1 MLVATSWG
9 QILETYFVPMPEDQM
24 NTVNLA
30 IAGAQTTPSDSVR
43 SVISIV
49 GNGVGTIVYYDHWE
63 DGYEANLAAPA
74 QSTTEIWGDNDP
86 SNGIPPGFTTDLI
99 GPGDI
104 AILDNTIDHT
114 DLSPIDFDGRD
125 KIGATVP
132 VAVTRA
138 GWHISPGE
146 VLAGAVEVQN
156 VEDLGSFYVAP
167 FGENTDTASGSFK
180 VAYMNI
186 MGTFDNTIVQ
196 VDVDADGT
204 PDITTNINQG
214 EAFLV
219 TDFNEGAS
227 VTANFPVQTTV
238 MVGNDTRFYEV
249 RWFRLTPRDQWVGTY
264 CNPIGSTSATAP
276 AYAYIFNPDQ
286 APITVEVASTAG
298 SSNVVVGGG
307 TTAKVLLPDGSG
319 SCYFSQNDEPFYA
332 AVIIDP
338 VQSHDWGMTLIPECN
353 LSSQLLIGWGPGSGN
368 LTENG
373 SPVWVTA
380 KTNTTLYVDY
390 DGDPTTG
397 ALTDPNG
404 NQHDEVIT
412 MTAYEMVRIFDSTD
426 NDQTGTRVYTLDG
439 TLLSAAWGQD
449 PENSTP
455 GNPFLDMGT
464 TVLPV
469 PIVSLS
475 KGFGLANDINGNGQ
489 LDPGDSLR
497 VTVNVINSG
506 LSSLIEVTLGA
517 DFDQALQYIANSTT
531 LDGVAVPDAGV
542 TPFPYDEGIYNLG
555 DLDSAD
561 FFQIQYEVILDVG
574 FTNCS
579 GQLDN
584 PFRYFATAN
593 RTCAGNELE
602 CFLQDPVDIRQEL
615 IIDAAITSGNCG
627 CPNQPVEFVVT
638 VSNAGNTVLSDID
651 VVSTFGACDT
661 MIPELVQGQSLTY
674 TCSVVAAMSG
684 TNVITASTDPCGVL
698 IADTASAPLLLDLAG
713 PVFTAPADVTLECA
727 ADAVDTGSPTN
738 IIDDCDDMPLV
749 VSSDTE
755 TTGSCA
761 SSKVVQR
768 LWTVTDSCGNAST
781 ATQIIT
787 FADTTA
793 PTFTVPADTTVACGE
808 STEPSATGEVTTKAD
823 NCDLDPAATYVD
835 TTAPGSCPQEQTI
848 VRVWTVTDAC
858 SNSAIATQTIQ
869 VVDTLPPSLV
879 PPADITLECDAPTD
893 PATAGSPNTVTDNCD
908 PAPAIS
914 SNDTAV
920 PGNCAAEQ
928 TILRVWIAT
937 DACGNSASA
946 TQVLTIVD
954 TTAPSA
960 TIPADATVECDAA
973 VTPDALGQPT
983 NLVDNCDAA
992 PTFSHVDATLPGAC
1006 PQERSINRVW
1016 TITDAC
1022 GNASLAT
1029 QTIMVV
1035 DTVAPTFTVPADR
1048 TIECDAP
1055 TSAANVGTPR
1065 NLADNCDARPVATS
1079 DDTVTPGNCD
1089 GAATIIRAWTVTD
1102 ACGNATTLNQTI
1114 TVVDTTP
1121 PTFIVPPDV
1130 TIECDSPSDPATTG
1144 EVTVNADNCDS
1155 NPVVSSADTTVPGSC
1170 PQAMLILRVWTV
1182 TDACGNAAT
1191 STQTISVVD
1200 STPPTFTPPADV
1212 TLECDASTDPAN
1224 AGSPT
1229 VVADNCDGAPAV
1241 ASNDTAVPG
1250 SCPQEQTI
1258 LRVWSATDACGNAI
1272 SATQTLTIVDTTAP
1286 TAVFPAD
1293 VTVECDASTEP
1304 DATGRPTAVA
1314 DNCDAAPV
1322 ASNVDTATPGACP
1335 QAQSIQRVW
1344 TITDACGNATGGTQ
1358 TITVVDTTPP
1368 SFAIPADT
1376 TIECDAPSDPANT
1389 GMPQGIADNCD
1400 PAPMAT
1406 STDTVTP
1413 GACPNASSILR
1424 AWTVT
1429 DACGNTTVLNQ
1440 TITIVDTTAPTF
1452 TVPAAVTIECDAS
1465 SDPDNTGE
1473 ILVKADNCDTDPAVT
1488 STDMVTPGSCVGQ
1501 ATITRTWTVTDA
1513 CGNASSQTQTISVVD
1528 TTPPVIT
1535 CPASASV
1542 EGSPSNCGWRLPA
1555 LVAPVTDNCS
1565 ADGDLTVTQNPPAG
1579 TALFG
1584 PGSSAVVITA
1594 TDACG
1599 NESVCT
1605 VEITILCPILG
1616 LAKSASSTVNNGDG
1630 SYDVTY
1636 LFTVENLGN
1645 LVMSD
1650 LELFDDIVGQFA
1662 GFSPTGFT
1670 AIDGSLPANPAWDGT
1685 AASNIL
1691 EPGQSIAVGATETVS
1706 AKFTVSPTTNSVNNT
1721 ATIGGTTPG
1730 GQKVIDDSTDG
1741 IDPDPDGSGTPE
1753 EMTPTPTPFPENPRI
1768 GLAKATE
1775 NVVNNGDGTYR
1786 VTYRFTVGNYGDVP
1800 LNNIE
1805 ITDDILGQ
1813 FGAYS
1818 PTGFA
1823 TANGS
1828 LPANPNWDGSAIS
1841 NILAPG
1847 QSLAV
1852 GARGDVLAS
1861 FTITPGGQASLDNI
1875 ANASGSSP
1883 QGTPVTDQ
1891 STDGVDPDPD
1901 GNNNPEEMVPTP
1913 TPFPENPRIGLAKQT
1928 ERVTNN
1934 GDGSFTV
1941 RYRFT
1946 VGNYGDVAL
1955 RDIEIL
1961 DDILTQFAGLEPS
1974 LFRTF
1979 PGSLAANP
1987 AWDGT
1992 ANSNILAP
2000 GQTLAVGQR
2009 GDVFAEFTV
2018 LPKGTAMVQNIAT
2031 ASGISPQG
2039 TRVTDQSTDG
2049 VDPDPD
2055 GNNNPEEMV
2064 PTPTPFIENPRIGL
2078 AKSLTTLEEQADGR
2092 YLIEFLFTVGNYGD
2106 VFLQPVAITDDIVTL
2121 YADWSPT
2128 DFEAFSGTLPAS
2140 NAYDGRG
2147 TSNILAPNLRLMA
2160 GESGTVGIRF
2170 LATPAVNYNLENT
2183 AVAIGTSPQG
2193 TPVRDV
2199 SMDGLD
2205 PDPDGNNVPNEEM
2218 PTPTPI
2224 AVADLSLAKTVS
2236 PATPFVGD
2244 TITYT
2249 IVVRNDG
2256 PDDATGVTVED
2267 VLPAGLTYVSDSGN
2281 GSYANGIWN
2290 VGSVPE
2296 NTARQLDIQVVI
2308 TTADPVVNTAQV
2320 ASSDQLDPDSVPGND
2335 NPNEDDQ
2342 DSVTITA
2349 IPMTSISG
2357 IIWEDLD
2364 GDSMPGEE
2372 LSIFGLEQVRVD
2384 LLRAEPDGS
2393 VTEFS
2398 FAATVINGRYE
2409 IGGVPPGDYEVVVR
2423 RDDVPATIR
2432 DRNTTP
2438 IMYEISVFS
2447 AEVTDINFGFQPE
2460 PTAIELEWMRAFV
2473 VADGVEIAWQTAWED
2488 NTLGFFVHR
2497 VSADGDIE
2505 RVGDVITIAK
2515 GNGEYRLLDPDA
2527 DGGRYVLEE
2536 LTNDLQ
2542 SDFQDTVAYAELGA
2556 SPVEGE
2562 TLMMLAEDGVADF
2575 VAPQDPDNLMVI
2587 GFQNKARVL
2596 DVTDPDAPRL
2606 LMGEHLA
2613 KADDNG
2619 VFFENPAGADVFIHG
2634 EMQEAAE
2641 DRAARGVPHG
2651 TTRPDLL
2658 GK

>member
-1 MLVATSWG
+1 MNGMRLGLGLWVMLVVASWG

-63 DGYEANLAAPA
+63 DGYEANLAAPT

-186 MGTFDNTIVQ
+186 MSTFDNTIVQ

-219 TDFNEGAS
+219 TDYAEGAT

-249 RWFRLTPRDQWVGTY
+249 RWLRLTPRDQWVGTY
-264 CNPIGSTSATAP
+264 CNPIGTTSASAP
-276 AYAYIFNPDQ
+276 AYAYIFNPDTG
-286 APITVEVASTAG
+286 PITVEVATTLG
-298 SSNVVVGGG
+298 SSNIVVNGG
-307 TTAKVLLPDGSG
+307 TTAKVLLPNSSG

-332 AVIIDP
+332 SVIVDP
-338 VQSHDWGMTLIPECN
+338 TQSHDWGMTLIPECN

-390 DGDPTTG
+390 DGDPATG

-602 CFLQDPVDIRQEL
+602 CFLQDPIDIRQEL

-698 IADTASAPLLLDLAG
+698 IADTASAPLLLDLAS

-793 PTFTVPADTTVACGE
+793 PTFTVPADTSVACGT
-808 STEPSATGEVTTKAD
+808 STEPSVTGDVTTKAD
-823 NCDLDPAATYVD
+823 NCDPDPAATYVD
-835 TTAPGSCPQEQTI
+835 ATTPGACPQEQTI
-848 VRVWTVTDAC
+848 LRVWTVTDAC
-858 SNSAIATQTIQ
+858 ANSAMATQTIQ
-869 VVDTLPPSLV
+869 VVDDLPPSLV
-879 PPADITLECDAPTD
+879 PPADITLECDASTA
-893 PATAGSPNTVTDNCD
+893 PANAGTPGSVTDNCD
-908 PAPAIS
+908 PAPGLS
-914 SNDTAV
+914 SADTAV
-920 PGNCAAEQ
+920 PGSCPAEQ
-928 TILRVWIAT
+928 TILRVWTAT

-954 TTAPSA
+954 TTAPTA

-973 VTPDALGQPT
+973 ITPDALGQPT
-983 NLVDNCDAA
+983 NLTDNCDAA
-992 PTFSHVDATLPGAC
+992 PTFTSADNATPGAC
-1006 PQERSINRVW
+1006 PQEQTIDRVW
-1016 TITDAC
+1016 TIIDAC
-1022 GNASLAT
+1022 GNTSVAT
-1029 QTIMVV
+1029 QTITVV
-1035 DTVAPTFTVPADR
+1035 DTTNPTFTVPADT
-1048 TIECDAP
+1048 TIEC
-1055 TSAANVGTPR
+1055 GTPTVPTFTGTPTR
-1065 NLADNCDARPVATS
+1065 AAFNDNCDPEPNITRA
-1079 DDTVTPGNCD
+1079 DTVTPGACA
-1089 GAATIIRAWTVTD
+1089 GASTIVRAWTVTD

-1114 TVVDTTP
+1114 NVVDTTP
-1121 PTFIVPPDV
+1121 PTFIVPGDV
-1130 TIECDSPSDPATTG
+1130 TIECDSPSDPANTG
-1144 EVTVNADNCDS
+1144 DVTVKSDNCD
-1155 NPVVSSADTTVPGSC
+1155 PDPAVSSADTMLPGDC
-1170 PQAMLILRVWTV
+1170 ADATRILRAWTV
-1182 TDACGNAAT
+1182 TDACGNVAT
-1191 STQTISVVD
+1191 STQNILVVD
-1200 STPPTFTPPADV
+1200 TTPPTFTVPADM
-1212 TLECDASTDPAN
+1212 TLECDASTGPAN

-1229 VVADNCDGAPAV
+1229 LVMDNCTAAPV
-1241 ASNDTAVPG
+1241 VTSNDTSVPG
-1250 SCPQEQTI
+1250 NCPQEQTI
-1258 LRVWSATDACGNAI
+1258 LRVWTVRDACFNTSSATQTLTIVDTMPPSADFPADTTIECDVSTGPDNTGSPTAIADNCDVAPAVSSVDAATPGACPQEQTISRVWTITDACGNAI
-1272 SATQTLTIVDTTAP
+1272 SATQI
-1286 TAVFPAD
+1286 
-1293 VTVECDASTEP
+1293 
-1304 DATGRPTAVA
+1304 
-1314 DNCDAAPV
+1314 
-1322 ASNVDTATPGACP
+1322 
-1335 QAQSIQRVW
+1335 
-1344 TITDACGNATGGTQ
+1344 
-1358 TITVVDTTPP
+1358 ITVVDTVAP
-1368 SFAIPADT
+1368 SFTQPADV

-1406 STDTVTP
+1406 SVDTVTP
-1413 GACPNASSILR
+1413 GSCPNESSILR

-1452 TVPAAVTIECDAS
+1452 TVPANVTIECDTS
-1465 SDPDNTGE
+1465 TDPVNTGDVT
-1473 ILVKADNCDTDPAVT
+1473 VKADNCDADPAVT
-1488 STDMVTPGSCVGQ
+1488 SSDATTPGACVGQ
-1501 ATITRTWTVTDA
+1501 ATILRTWTVTDA
-1513 CGNASSQTQTISVVD
+1513 CGNATSSTQTISVVD
-1528 TTPPVIT
+1528 TTPPVVT
-1535 CPASASV
+1535 CPTSGSV
-1542 EGSPSNCGWRLPA
+1542 EGSAGNCGWRLPA
-1555 LVAPVTDNCS
+1555 LAAPVTDNCS
-1565 ADGDLTVTQNPPAG
+1565 PADAVTVTQSPAAG

-1584 PGSSAVVITA
+1584 PGVTPVTITA

-1599 NESVCT
+1599 NETVCT

-1636 LFTVENLGN
+1636 LFTIENLGN
-1645 LVMSD
+1645 LVMND

-1662 GFSPTGFT
+1662 GFAPTSFT
-1670 AIDGSLPANPAWDGT
+1670 ALDGSLTANPAWDGS

-1691 EPGQSIAVGATETVS
+1691 EPGQSIAIGETETVS
-1706 AKFTVSPTTNSVNNT
+1706 AMFTVTPTSNNVDNT
-1721 ATIGGTTPG
+1721 ATVGGTTPG
-1730 GQKVIDDSTDG
+1730 GQQVIDASTDG
-1741 IDPDPDGSGTPE
+1741 IDPDPDGSGTPD

-1775 NVVNNGDGTYR
+1775 DVVNNGDGTYR

-1800 LNNIE
+1800 LRNIE

-1813 FGAYS
+1813 FGTYS

-1823 TANGS
+1823 TLDGTLS
-1828 LPANPNWDGSAIS
+1828 ANPNWNGTAAS

-1847 QSLAV
+1847 QALAV

-1861 FTITPGGQASLDNI
+1861 FTITPGSQGSLDNI
-1875 ANASGSSP
+1875 ANASGTSP
-1883 QGTPVTDQ
+1883 QGTPVGDQ

-1901 GNNNPEEMVPTP
+1901 GNNNPDEMVPTP

-1928 ERVTNN
+1928 ERVQNN

-1946 VGNYGDVAL
+1946 VGNYGDVVL
-1955 RDIEIL
+1955 RDIEIF
-1961 DDILTQFAGLEPS
+1961 DDILTQFAGMEPTG
-1974 LFRTF
+1974 FRTF
-1979 PGSLAANP
+1979 PGGLAANT
-1987 AWDGT
+1987 AWDGSAT
-1992 ANSNILAP
+1992 SNILAP

-2018 LPKGTAMVQNIAT
+2018 LPKGTASVNNIAT
-2031 ASGISPQG
+2031 ASGTSPQG
-2039 TRVTDQSTDG
+2039 TPVNDQSTDG

-2055 GNNNPEEMV
+2055 GNNTPDEMV
-2064 PTPTPFIENPRIGL
+2064 PTPTPFSENPRIGL
-2078 AKSLTTLEEQADGR
+2078 AKSLTTLEKQPDGR

-2121 YADWSPT
+2121 YADWTPT
-2128 DFEAFSGTLPAS
+2128 DFEAFAGTLPAS
-2140 NAYDGRG
+2140 NAYDGQG
-2147 TSNILAPNLRLMA
+2147 TSNILAPNVRLMA

-2170 LATPAVNYNLENT
+2170 LATPAVNYNVENT

-2193 TPVRDV
+2193 TPVRDT
-2199 SMDGLD
+2199 STDGLN
-2205 PDPDGNNVPNEEM
+2205 PDPDGNNVPDEEI

-2224 AVADLSLAKTVS
+2224 PVADLSLTKNVT

-2244 TITYT
+2244 TVTYT

-2256 PDDATGVTVED
+2256 PDDATGVTVEE
-2267 VLPAGLTYVSDSGN
+2267 VLPTGLTYVSDSSN
-2281 GSYANGIWN
+2281 GTYVNGIWN
-2290 VGSVPE
+2290 VGSVPV
-2296 NTARQLDIQVVI
+2296 NAALQLDIQAVI
-2308 TTADPVVNTAQV
+2308 TTSDPVRNTAQV

-2342 DSVTITA
+2342 ASITITA
-2349 IPMTSISG
+2349 IPMTTIRG

-2364 GDSMPGEE
+2364 GDAMPGED
-2372 LSIFGLEQVRVD
+2372 LSIFGLSQVRVD

-2398 FAATVINGRYE
+2398 FAATVVDGRYE

-2423 RDDVPATIR
+2423 RDDVPGPIR
-2432 DRNTTP
+2432 ERNTTP
-2438 IMYEISVFS
+2438 VTYEVSVVS

-2473 VADGVEIAWQTAWED
+2473 VEGGVEVVWQTAWED

-2497 VSADGDIE
+2497 VSANGQIE
-2505 RVGDVITIAK
+2505 RVGEVLTLAR
-2515 GNGEYRLLDPDA
+2515 GNGEYRLLDA
-2527 DGGRYVLEE
+2527 GAEGGRYVLEE

-2542 SDFQDTVAYAELGA
+2542 SDFQDTVAVAELGA
-2556 SPVEGE
+2556 PPVEGE
-2562 TLMMLAEDGVADF
+2562 TMMMLAEDGVADF

-2587 GFQNKARVL
+2587 GFERKARVL
-2596 DVTDPDAPRL
+2596 DVTDPDAPRQL
-2606 LMGEHLA
+2606 IGEHLE
-2613 KADDNG
+2613 KTDDVG
-2619 VFFENPAGADVFIHG
+2619 VFFENPAGADVFIHE
-2634 EMQEAAE
+2634 EMPVQE
-2641 DRAARGVPHG
+2641 P
-2651 TTRPDLL
+2651 
-2658 GK
+2658 K